1 VGLTVFARAGRLK
14 ALGFDE
20 QELIARL
27 DRRFTKGS

>member
-1 VGLTVFARAGRLK
+1 VFARAGRLK

-27 DRRFTKGS
+27 DKRFSGPA